1 MTENVHQNN
10 FTTTKQYLYLLQ
22 NSHCNSIRTKVR
34 LNWKTKIR
42 KTSQLLQIIPYFEQW
57 FSTGNTWLKNILMI
71 NSESK
76 MNFSLENVVKSFS
89 NWIFHGENYA
99 FVVFPAN
106 CAAREKIFLE
116 YCCFIRQNSTRW
128 NPRSTLHR
136 LAAF

>member
-1 MTENVHQNN
+1 MSINNN

-42 KTSQLLQIIPYFEQW
+42 KTSQLQQIIPYFEQW
-57 FSTGNTWLKNILMI
+57 FSTGNTWLKDNLKI
-71 NSESK
+71 NSERK
-76 MNFSLENVVKSFS
+76 MNFSLGNVVWSFS
-89 NWIFHGENYA
+89 HWIFHGENQA
-99 FVVFPAN
+99 FVVGSAN

-116 YCCFIRQNSTRW
+116 YLLFYPANSTRW

-136 LAAF
+136 